1 MAGRGS
7 GRKRGRPRGSKGR
20 GRAKAD
26 KLPLAIAAKAKAKTK
41 KSKLGS
47 IQPRAKVARMPRVN
61 VKAGQISAAA
71 AASEPQLCEDCRNQK
86 GNFGLLG
93 DMVKRWCSEC
103 AATHEGAMHI
113 RLGQCEAGLL
123 TQGRCPVPLG

>member
-1 MAGRGS
+1 MKRPPPDARQSSRG
-7 GRKRGRPRGSKGR
+7 PVT
-20 GRAKAD
+20 RARR
-26 KLPLAIAAKAKAKTK
+26 
-41 KSKLGS
+41 
-47 IQPRAKVARMPRVN
+47 RALDA
-61 VKAGQISAAA
+61 STAA

-103 AATHEGAMHI
+103 ATTHEGAMHI

-123 TQGRCPVPLG
+123 TQGGRPVALG